1 MMKARQY
8 DRRFLTRDIQPNFYS
23 IQESNNIDSNT
34 VEYFANGDDGLK
46 SDINLIL
53 TDYKDAKEYGSIIQ
67 VDSVD
72 FDALFRRF
80 EIIKEDINICKE
92 AALNQLLPLV
102 QVAKVMSGKYAV
114 VATNPPYLNKFDANL
129 KTFVTENYKD
139 YYGDLFSIFIY
150 RNFGFCK
157 TGGYSGFM
165 TPFVWMFIKSYEKLR
180 NYVLKD
186 KSITT
191 LIQFEYSAFE
201 EATVPI
207 CSFVL
212 KNGKA
217 NCNGYYFRLS
227 EFVGGMEI
235 QRIKV
240 KEALDNKECGYYFE
254 TSQSNFNRIPGN
266 TIAYWL
272 NNNTLTAF
280 ENKPLEGFAKPRQG
294 MATSDNNR
302 FLRMWFEVDL
312 SKTCFDAE
320 STDQAK
326 ESGKK
331 WFPYNKG
338 GDFRKWYGNNYYLIN
353 WENDGREVKDLAVSL
368 YKCVTRTIKNIQF
381 YFQEGVTWTTLSSGS
396 LSARYSQPGFL
407 FDTKGST
414 CYFDNKEYINYT
426 LGFLNSSVVN
436 ALLQAIA
443 PTLDYNAGSLAKLPI
458 AYDKGKAQR
467 IDLLVKE
474 AIAISKED
482 WDSFEISWDF
492 KQHPFIR
499 NTNLIEE
506 AYEKWADECQARFY
520 ALKEHEEE
528 INRLFI
534 EIYNLQ
540 NDVSCIV
547 DDKAITVSKADKKR
561 DVRSFLSY
569 IVGCLMG
576 RYSVDQGMDGV
587 IYSGGGIINEDN
599 YNTVPVDKDGIIPVC
614 DDEYFSDDLSASVI
628 SFIKMVYGNESLE
641 ENLKFIADALGGTGT
656 SREIIRNYFVNDFY
670 SDHVKAY
677 QKRPIYWLFD
687 SGKKN
692 GFKCLLY
699 MHRYQPDMLARI
711 RTGYVHEQQ
720 SRYRTA
726 IEETENRLLSASGS
740 DKVKLDKKIKK
751 LREQD
756 TEIHAYEEKVHH
768 LADQMISID
777 LDDGV
782 KVNYAKFQDVLAK
795 IK

>member
-1 MMKARQY
+1 MPKDGIIPTVDEKITPEELTVLDPSMGSAHFGVYAFDVLMKIYMEYGVSERDAAASIVKNNLFGLDIDDRSAQIAYFAIMMKARQY

-139 YYGDLFSIFIY
+139 YYGDLLSIFIY

-272 NNNTLTAF
+272 NNNT
-280 ENKPLEGFAKPRQG
+280 
-294 MATSDNNR
+294 
-302 FLRMWFEVDL
+302 
-312 SKTCFDAE
+312 
-320 STDQAK
+320 
-326 ESGKK
+326 
-331 WFPYNKG
+331 
-338 GDFRKWYGNNYYLIN
+338 
-353 WENDGREVKDLAVSL
+353 
-368 YKCVTRTIKNIQF
+368 
-381 YFQEGVTWTTLSSGS
+381 
-396 LSARYSQPGFL
+396 
-407 FDTKGST
+407 
-414 CYFDNKEYINYT
+414 
-426 LGFLNSSVVN
+426 
-436 ALLQAIA
+436 
-443 PTLDYNAGSLAKLPI
+443 
-458 AYDKGKAQR
+458 
-467 IDLLVKE
+467 
-474 AIAISKED
+474 
-482 WDSFEISWDF
+482 
-492 KQHPFIR
+492 
-499 NTNLIEE
+499 
-506 AYEKWADECQARFY
+506 
-520 ALKEHEEE
+520 
-528 INRLFI
+528 
-534 EIYNLQ
+534 
-540 NDVSCIV
+540 
-547 DDKAITVSKADKKR
+547 
-561 DVRSFLSY
+561 
-569 IVGCLMG
+569 
-576 RYSVDQGMDGV
+576 
-587 IYSGGGIINEDN
+587 
-599 YNTVPVDKDGIIPVC
+599 
-614 DDEYFSDDLSASVI
+614 
-628 SFIKMVYGNESLE
+628 
-641 ENLKFIADALGGTGT
+641 
-656 SREIIRNYFVNDFY
+656 
-670 SDHVKAY
+670 
-677 QKRPIYWLFD
+677 
-687 SGKKN
+687 
-692 GFKCLLY
+692 
-699 MHRYQPDMLARI
+699 
-711 RTGYVHEQQ
+711 
-720 SRYRTA
+720 
-726 IEETENRLLSASGS
+726 
-740 DKVKLDKKIKK
+740 
-751 LREQD
+751 
-756 TEIHAYEEKVHH
+756 
-768 LADQMISID
+768 
-777 LDDGV
+777 
-782 KVNYAKFQDVLAK
+782 
-795 IK
+795 